1 MLQALC
7 VIENEYTDDFIGE
20 IGKGFF
26 RGIGYILA
34 EIFFGTIC
42 YWVGWPICKI
52 ITLGKYPSANQVVY
66 LEGYGKSNNGF
77 WCSVVG
83 LLTIILAGLYF
94 MGQFL

>member
-1 MLQALC
+1 MDNLF
-7 VIENEYTDDFIGE
+7 EE
-20 IGKGFF
+20 IVKGFF

-52 ITLGKYPSANQVVY
+52 FTLGRYPSSSQVVY
-66 LEGYGKSNNGF
+66 FEDYKARNTGF

-83 LLTIILAGLYF
+83 LLTLLLFALWIMSRLS
-94 MGQFL
+94 

>member
-1 MLQALC
+1 M
-7 VIENEYTDDFIGE
+7 DDLAE
-20 IGKGFF
+20 ELGKGFL

-52 ITLGKYPSANQVVY
+52 LTFGKYPSSSQVVY
-66 LEGYGKSNNGF
+66 LENYKARDTGF

-83 LLTIILAGLYF
+83 LLTLLLFALYIV
-94 MGQFL
+94 GRL

>member
-1 MLQALC
+1 MDDLL
-7 VIENEYTDDFIGE
+7 EY

-52 ITLGKYPSANQVVY
+52 LTLGKYPSSSQTVY
-66 LEGYGKSNNGF
+66 FEEYGTRNKGF
-77 WCSVVG
+77 WCSSVG
-83 LLTIILAGLYF
+83 LLVIIIVGLYF
-94 MGQFL
+94 MGQFS